1 MSEVTQEPAKQGV
14 KGIILFGHGARNPE
28 YVAPFKRI
36 RGVVEAQQPG
46 TPVEIGFLE
55 LTQPPLEAAITC
67 LVSRGV
73 SQIRVVPIF
82 FAPGRHVLKDL
93 PALLGNAIDRF
104 PGVEFEVAACVGEV
118 DAVIEAMAAHA
129 IAA

>member
-1 MSEVTQEPAKQGV
+1 M

-28 YVAPFKRI
+28 YVQPFKRI
-36 RGVVEAQQPG
+36 RALVEAQQPG
-46 TPVEIGFLE
+46 VPVEVGFLE
-55 LTQPPLEAAITC
+55 LTQPPLEATIEC

-73 SQIRVVPIF
+73 DEIKVVPIF

-93 PALLGNAIDRF
+93 PQLISNAIDRF

-118 DAVIEAMAAHA
+118 DSVIAAMAAHA
-129 IAA
+129 VSGT

>member
-1 MSEVTQEPAKQGV
+1 M

-28 YVAPFKRI
+28 YVEPFKRI
-36 RGVVEAQQPG
+36 RAEVVRLQPDVA
-46 TPVEIGFLE
+46 VEIGFLE
-55 LTQPPLEAAITC
+55 LTQPPLEATIEC

-73 SQIRVVPIF
+73 KHIKVVPIF

-93 PALLGNAIDRF
+93 PMLLGNALDRF

-118 DAVIEAMAAHA
+118 DSVVAAMAVHA
-129 IAA
+129 IVSP